1 MGTFLEELGSKDY
14 SALKTYEE
22 KANTI
27 ENKQEIGSLE
37 ENPDRSRLTIYL
49 TLLRSKNS
57 SVAAVFHDVLDD
69 YMQNFIETGQI
80 RQPGHR
86 VAIQEYMLL
95 LILAVSHPAFSIEQK
110 EKLRHL
116 FDTIQDEVN
125 LSPQVCSVTLFGA
138 SSRGSSY
145 SLIRNSVQMTNG
157 NMQSM
162 KGAVQLKFYRK
173 THFFRIMLRRHM
185 KHHQYILL
193 GQILVHQQVV
203 KIDQRFIDR
212 EIQILLINVKR
223 PK

>member
-125 LSPQVCSVTLFGA
+125 LSPQV
-138 SSRGSSY
+138 
-145 SLIRNSVQMTNG
+145 SLALESQYFILIS
-157 NMQSM
+157 
-162 KGAVQLKFYRK
+162 
-173 THFFRIMLRRHM
+173 RIMLRRHM

-193 GQILVHQQVV
+193 GQIILVHHQVKV
-203 KIDQRFIDR
+203 KIDQKYIDH

>member
-125 LSPQVCSVTLFGA
+125 LSPQVCSVKLGA
-138 SSRGSSY
+138 SSRGMNHREHA
-145 SLIRNSVQMTNG
+145 IHEGCRVQ
-157 NMQSM
+157 
-162 KGAVQLKFYRK
+162 
-173 THFFRIMLRRHM
+173 
-185 KHHQYILL
+185 
-193 GQILVHQQVV
+193 
-203 KIDQRFIDR
+203 
-212 EIQILLINVKR
+212 
-223 PK
+223 

>member
-125 LSPQVCSVTLFGA
+125 LSPQVCTEVRLGA

-145 SLIRNSVQMTNG
+145 SLIPYESYG
-157 NMQSM
+157 IWF
-162 KGAVQLKFYRK
+162 K
-173 THFFRIMLRRHM
+173 
-185 KHHQYILL
+185 
-193 GQILVHQQVV
+193 
-203 KIDQRFIDR
+203 
-212 EIQILLINVKR
+212 
-223 PK
+223 

>member
-125 LSPQVCSVTLFGA
+125 LSPQVCSVTSGA

-145 SLIRNSVQMTNG
+145 SLIGNSVQMTNG
-157 NMQSM
+157 NTQSM

-173 THFFRIMLRRHM
+173 TYFFFRIMLRRHM

>member
-125 LSPQVCSVTLFGA
+125 LSPQVCSVKWDA

-145 SLIRNSVQMTNG
+145 SVIRSVKPFKSKNREK
-157 NMQSM
+157 SI
-162 KGAVQLKFYRK
+162 R
-173 THFFRIMLRRHM
+173 ML
-185 KHHQYILL
+185 Q
-193 GQILVHQQVV
+193 
-203 KIDQRFIDR
+203 
-212 EIQILLINVKR
+212 IQI
-223 PK
+223 

>member
-125 LSPQVCSVTLFGA
+125 LSPQVCSVTSGA

-157 NMQSM
+157 NTEFM

>member
-80 RQPGHR
+80 R
-86 VAIQEYMLL
+86 
-95 LILAVSHPAFSIEQK
+95 
-110 EKLRHL
+110 
-116 FDTIQDEVN
+116 
-125 LSPQVCSVTLFGA
+125 
-138 SSRGSSY
+138 
-145 SLIRNSVQMTNG
+145 
-157 NMQSM
+157 
-162 KGAVQLKFYRK
+162 
-173 THFFRIMLRRHM
+173 
-185 KHHQYILL
+185 
-193 GQILVHQQVV
+193 
-203 KIDQRFIDR
+203 
-212 EIQILLINVKR
+212 
-223 PK
+223 